1 MCGSRHAGS
10 RSVWERGFLTPS
22 RRRSAWGPVTGARRA
37 RAGSEIKSS
46 SKQEAPGI
54 LSDSLFGGD
63 RLCSSKRVGIT
74 PRKMLMDD
82 EVSGH
87 VRNASLGIVGRL
99 MGLDTMPSF
108 GVHSRSMYTG
118 IHSQIMPPGS
128 SCDKYGFSGDIPH
141 RRSTDEIPEFK
152 DVFEVVEAARMK
164 TQSLSSGC
172 TNICSGLDKVSSAD
186 MNFVRQKFMD
196 AKHLSTEE
204 SFQKSEEFDDALEAL
219 VSNNGLLLE
228 FLRKSNH
235 VPKKECADL
244 TCSPF
249 SAVNRIT
256 VLKPSRRNKFVDS
269 NIIYPQEDTR
279 RCFNAPIEMKHSP
292 RKHCGNQSRS
302 SQLPKEDIG
311 FFRQK
316 FSKSIFQK
324 RIDTHASPTRIVVLK
339 PCLKKTENMEGAFP
353 LTHEMF
359 QSTYRKSKPPLD
371 YGSATRNPHTEEYM
385 YQMSTGK
392 CDVLTHGDKGSIQ
405 IAREVTKQMRSA
417 VKGGI
422 GGNLISNPNIGPLR
436 WDVQASLLA
445 SMTKLKGSEAY
456 QRSNGCHDS
465 LDASN
470 SGYSPTHSTK
480 TSVRKEA
487 KRRLSDR
494 WEMTHHYQ
502 DPPQDHTSFITLGDM
517 LALSDEVSNFTSRSS
532 TCRKFPKGQLHRDGT
547 IGSGNYPLGISSN
560 NCWKDESLCNST
572 RLKHLSSSSISQ
584 KSLTVSHRKENSGLS
599 EFSVLKDIVIVTP
612 NNSED
617 ELVHRRPMRSLIRS
631 SAHHCDES
639 NVPSL
644 DGDESMVTEREI
656 HVNFEEPT
664 CSVDLPDS
672 FEERLVQPANSN
684 RILSAHCYLD
694 SSYLVPECQGEIQ
707 ASVAGNSVMHQEQT
721 WVPHDHLVPPGPSHS
736 ANQAE
741 EHVLDQSGG
750 NAFGSNSPEESVSHM
765 SSLEDDQPKLRMQL
779 RLLKMEATDN
789 ADETELALSSD
800 DGISASCKPYK
811 DAGQISDTFWDVDER
826 DFAYVLDMLTCLGIQ
841 SDEKDFLLN
850 FCYLWEYPAGSD
862 LYDSLEKKYM
872 KLISWPQ
879 AERRLLFDLTNDAL
893 MGVVTSLTHSGSQGM
908 PKKWQSKWDKEGI
921 LDEVWGRVCRQRRE
935 AECFQEERLMG
946 VGWLDCED
954 VMWQIAGE
962 LGSMLGEDILGGVI
976 ADMLP

>member
-1 MCGSRHAGS
+1 MRGQTHRRGISQGSDDHGLCA
-10 RSVWERGFLTPS
+10 
-22 RRRSAWGPVTGARRA
+22 SAVADLHLAAVYLFRILIFD
-37 RAGSEIKSS
+37 SEIGSS

-54 LSDSLFGGD
+54 LSESL
-63 RLCSSKRVGIT
+63 LCSSKRVGIT
-74 PRKMLMDD
+74 PMKMLMDD
-82 EVSGH
+82 GVSWH

-108 GVHSRSMYTG
+108 GVHSQSTYTG
-118 IHSQIMPPGS
+118 IHSHIMSPRS
-128 SCDKYGFSGDIPH
+128 SCEKYGFSGDIPH
-141 RRSTDEIPEFK
+141 RRSTYEIPEFK

-186 MNFVRQKFMD
+186 INFMRQKFMD

-219 VSNNGLLLE
+219 VSNKGLLLE

-235 VPKKECADL
+235 VPNKECADL

-269 NIIYPQEDTR
+269 NIIYPQEDTT
-279 RCFNAPIEMKHSP
+279 RCFHALIEMKHSP
-292 RKHCGNQSRS
+292 RKHCANQSRS
-302 SQLPKEDIG
+302 SQLPKENIG
-311 FFRQK
+311 SFRQN
-316 FSKSIFQK
+316 FSKSSFQK
-324 RIDTHASPTRIVVLK
+324 RIDTHALPTRIVVLK
-339 PCLKKTENMEGAFP
+339 PCLKKTENMEGAFLP
-353 LTHEMF
+353 THEMF
-359 QSTYRKSKPPLD
+359 QSTHRKPKAPLD

-385 YQMSTGK
+385 YQMTTGK

-417 VKGGI
+417 AKGSI
-422 GGNLISNPNIGPLR
+422 GGNLISNPNIGPLSC
-436 WDVQASLLA
+436 DVQVSLLA
-445 SMTKLKGSEAY
+445 SNTKLKGSQAS

-480 TSVRKEA
+480 TSVRNEA

-502 DPPQDHTSFITLGDM
+502 DPSQDDNSFITLGDM
-517 LALSDEVSNFTSRSS
+517 LALSDNEVLKFISRSS
-532 TCRKFPKGQLHRDGT
+532 TCREFPKGH
-547 IGSGNYPLGISSN
+547 YPLGVNSN

-572 RLKHLSSSSISQ
+572 RLKHLSSSSIRQ
-584 KSLTVSHRKENSGLS
+584 NSLKVSRRKENSRLS
-599 EFSVLKDIVIVTP
+599 ELSVLKDIVIVTP

-617 ELVHRRPMRSLIRS
+617 ELVHRRPRSLVRS
-631 SAHHCDES
+631 SAHHYDES
-639 NVPSL
+639 DMPSL

-664 CSVDLPDS
+664 CSIDYQIHLKRNLYSLQILTV
-672 FEERLVQPANSN
+672 FQPANSN
-684 RILSAHCYLD
+684 CILIAHCSLD
-694 SSYLVPECQGEIQ
+694 SSYLVPECQDEIQ
-707 ASVAGNSVMHQEQT
+707 AFVAGNSVMHQEQT
-721 WVPHDHLVPPGPSHS
+721 WVPHNNLGPPGPGHS

-741 EHVLDQSGG
+741 EHVLDQSRG
-750 NAFGSNSPEESVSHM
+750 NAFESNSPEESVSHM
-765 SSLEDDQPKLRMQL
+765 GSHEDDQPNPVPLRMQL

-800 DGISASCKPYK
+800 DGISASFKPDK
-811 DAGQISDTFWDVDER
+811 EAGQISDTFWYVDER
-826 DFAYVLDMLTCLGIQ
+826 DFSYVLDMLTCLG
-841 SDEKDFLLN
+841 SDV
-850 FCYLWEYPAGSD
+850 
-862 LYDSLEKKYM
+862 YDSLEKKYM

-879 AERRLLFDLTNDAL
+879 PERRLLFDLTNDAL
-893 MGVVTSLTHSGSQGM
+893 RGVVTSLTQGV
-908 PKKWQSKWDKEGI
+908 PKKWQSKWDKEGV
-921 LDEVWGRVCRQRRE
+921 LDEAWGRVCRQRRE

-946 VGWLDCED
+946 V
-954 VMWQIAGE
+954 IAGE
-962 LGSMLGEDILGGVI
+962 LGSMLGEDILGGVMPI
-976 ADMLP
+976 CLVP